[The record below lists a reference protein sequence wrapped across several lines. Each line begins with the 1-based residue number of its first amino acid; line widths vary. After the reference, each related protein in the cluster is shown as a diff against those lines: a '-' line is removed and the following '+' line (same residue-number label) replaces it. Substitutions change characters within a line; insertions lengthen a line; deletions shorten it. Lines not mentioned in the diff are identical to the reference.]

1 MDLNGIIS
9 NQNGD
14 EHLGAKDVTIKK
26 KYFIWVGIPCNQYI
40 KPINYK
46 GYYWLGVWV
55 SHKIITSL
63 L

>member
-40 KPINYK
+40 KPINY
-46 GYYWLGVWV
+46 
-55 SHKIITSL
+55 
-63 L
+63 